1 MLKYVES
8 IVSVVGYENH
18 ADFYSKVLQGH
29 GIEMLSLGPIKL
41 SFLLSSV
48 VVIWYAPVLYET
60 YSEKIPCFNL
70 WYFLSFFYSCMYF
83 LVCNVSH
90 MMIRPFQY
98 FELFL
103 VIMLALLL
111 HFFYINRGK
120 YQYSLYAF
128 IFLIWVCTI
137 IGVYKAYGRP
147 VEFTIYKTFFGR
159 I

>member
-1 MLKYVES
+1 
-8 IVSVVGYENH
+8 
-18 ADFYSKVLQGH
+18 
-29 GIEMLSLGPIKL
+29 
-41 SFLLSSV
+41 
-48 VVIWYAPVLYET
+48 
-60 YSEKIPCFNL
+60 
-70 WYFLSFFYSCMYF
+70 
-83 LVCNVSH
+83 
-90 MMIRPFQY
+90 MIRPFQY